1 MTDSNKQYYI
11 NPYLGGFL
19 LGLVLLAAFIA
30 GGHGLGASGA
40 FKNILVSITQK
51 AAPSFTEGRPFF
63 AAVEGGMF
71 RSWIVV
77 MFLGVVAGGFISGAS
92 AGRLKFRVERGPRI
106 KPATR
111 LIFALAGG
119 IMFGIGAQ
127 LGRGCT
133 SGAALSG
140 MAVLA
145 TSGIITMM
153 AIFGTGFLIAAL
165 FRRLWI

>member
-1 MTDSNKQYYI
+1 MTNSNSQSYI

-19 LGLVLLAAFIA
+19 LGLVLLAAFVA
-30 GGHGLGASGA
+30 GGHGLGSSGA
-40 FKNILVSITQK
+40 FKNILISATQSI
-51 AAPSFTEGRPFF
+51 APEYSESRAFFRPGEGNLMQGW
-63 AAVEGGMF
+63 V
-71 RSWIVV
+71 VV
-77 MFLGVVAGGFISGAS
+77 MFFGLIAGGFISGAS
-92 AGRLKFRVERGPRI
+92 SGRLKFRIERGPRI
-106 KPATR
+106 KPVTR

-119 IMFGIGAQ
+119 ILFGLGAQ